1 MSKIK
6 MARIKLPIM
15 DSLVKARYLPL
26 QRGRYVKWS
35 RGKRDN
41 VWFARKEIQAS
52 ANTQGAEIVRR
63 LAGKPDTQLCDEE
76 HGTQDVWYTDGY
88 RGRRFCAHPI
98 ELIDA
103 AIIRLTGLLKLRK

>member
-1 MSKIK
+1 
-6 MARIKLPIM
+6 M
-15 DSLVKARYLPL
+15 DRLVKAGYLPA

-35 RGKRDN
+35 RGDQDH
-41 VWFARKEIQAS
+41 VWFGRKEIKAS
-52 ANTQGAEIVRR
+52 SNNQGAKIVQS
-63 LAGKPDTQLCDEE
+63 LAGKPDTLFRDEL